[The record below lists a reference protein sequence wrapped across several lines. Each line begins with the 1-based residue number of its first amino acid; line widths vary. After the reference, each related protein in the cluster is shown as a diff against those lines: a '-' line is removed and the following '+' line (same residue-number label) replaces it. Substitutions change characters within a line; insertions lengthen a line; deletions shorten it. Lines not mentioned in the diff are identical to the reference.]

1 MSELECLAYGTEAD
15 KGICLLLKLGT
26 YRVLLDCGL
35 TDFSALL
42 TDATVPPAD
51 LVLCSHAHPDH
62 ARGLLLLHQAFPQL
76 PIYAS
81 EVTTQLLPLNW
92 SEPAA
97 IRQTDAST
105 KAEQS
110 EADRLETDHFEADD
124 SEAGHSEVGSHGRAP
139 LSLVCHALPWRTPIE
154 FFDGLSVELYPAGH
168 LPGAAAFLLTY
179 TPLSEDHSPS
189 RTYTVFYTG
198 DFFLSNARL
207 VEGMPLEELRGTAPD
222 VLILEGSYGT
232 ARHPHRRQQEN
243 QLAER
248 IDRAIANKQSIL
260 LPTATLG
267 LGQELLML
275 LRSHHHFTG
284 RDLDIWVDG
293 SVAAG
298 CNAYLEIM
306 PHLPTSVQNFARH
319 QSLFWDER
327 VRPRVRQLT
336 PDQYAHLD
344 QRPSIVLTDETAD
357 LSQYYGTNPDK
368 WLVLQAEKPHFK
380 GERGDGRG
388 ERRGERGEEEE
399 GAAKVLAD
407 DRPPNEEPYPSRLNP
422 HASPPEEIYL
432 LAQHCDG
439 PGTTQLIHNL
449 RPQHVVFVHG
459 SPAYLADLAGL
470 EELHNR
476 YQIHTPAI
484 GTLVE
489 LPIGETFL
497 HVAAPETSYEGELT
511 ELNTVVTITLPEA
524 ITSDPRWEQLA
535 DTGLVE
541 ARWQGN
547 ELVLRGLP
555 QRELLRPNDRLLDWM
570 DANSPLRNCCGNC
583 RHYRGQRCWN
593 QRSPL
598 FEFKVTPDGFCPVFE
613 PAQAQEGDS

>member
-1 MSELECLAYGTEAD
+1 MSELECLAYGVGAEE
-15 KGICLLLKLGT
+15 GICLLLKLGR

-35 TDFSALL
+35 TDFATLL
-42 TDATVPPAD
+42 ATKASPPAD
-51 LVLCSHAHPDH
+51 LVLCSHAHADH
-62 ARGLLLLHQAFPQL
+62 ARGLLALHQTFPQL

-92 SEPAA
+92 SVASDQRDETGF
-97 IRQTDAST
+97 RQSAS
-105 KAEQS
+105 
-110 EADRLETDHFEADD
+110 L
-124 SEAGHSEVGSHGRAP
+124 
-139 LSLVCHALPWRTPIE
+139 CHALPWRTPIE
-154 FFDGLSVELYPAGH
+154 FFDGLSVELYPSGH
-168 LPGAAAFLLTY
+168 LPGAASFLLTY
-179 TPLSEDHSPS
+179 APLPEDDHPP
-189 RTYTVFYTG
+189 RAYTVFYTG

-207 VEGMPLEELRGTAPD
+207 VEGMPLEELRGLEPD
-222 VLILEGSYGT
+222 VLIVEGSYGT

-248 IDRAIANKQSIL
+248 IARAIANQQSIL
-260 LPTATLG
+260 LPTPALG

-298 CNAYLEIM
+298 CDAYLEIL
-306 PHLPTSVQNFARH
+306 PHLPTAVQNFARH
-319 QSLFWDER
+319 QALFWDER
-327 VRPRVRQLT
+327 VRPRVRHLT
-336 PDQYAHLD
+336 PDRRVQFA
-344 QRPSIVLTDETAD
+344 QRPSIVLTDIAAD
-357 LSQYYGTNPDK
+357 LSQYYADNPEA
-368 WLVLQAEKPHFK
+368 WLVLQPQEPHYSVR
-380 GERGDGRG
+380 EGRG
-388 ERRGERGEEEE
+388 ERGGRRDESMRDAEEL
-399 GAAKVLAD
+399 KPQTSNLSLT
-407 DRPPNEEPYPSRLNP
+407 PHSSPLTPYPSPLT
-422 HASPPEEIYL
+422 ETYL

-449 RPQHVVFVHG
+449 RPQHVIFVHG
-459 SPAYLADLAGL
+459 SPTYLADLTGL

-476 YQIHTPAI
+476 YHLHTPSANS
-484 GTLVE
+484 LVE

-497 HVAAPETSYEGELT
+497 HATAPEASYEGELT
-511 ELNTVVTITLPEA
+511 ELNTSVTITLPDA
-524 ITSDPRWEQLA
+524 ITADPRWQQLA

-541 ARWQGN
+541 ARWQGD

-555 QRELLRPNDRLLDWM
+555 QRELLRPSDRLLDWM

-593 QRSPL
+593 QLSPL

-613 PAQAQEGDS
+613 PTQTSEEQT